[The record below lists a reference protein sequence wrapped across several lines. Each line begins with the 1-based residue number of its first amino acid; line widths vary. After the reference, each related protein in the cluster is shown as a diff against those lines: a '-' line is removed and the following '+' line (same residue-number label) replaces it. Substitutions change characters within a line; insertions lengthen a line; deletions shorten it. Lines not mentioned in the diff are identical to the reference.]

1 MATTIKDIARELNI
15 SVSTVSYALNGG
27 PRPVPPTVRDRVL
40 QVARELNYRPNRVA
54 RSMITRRANA
64 IGVVPMGGTHNVF
77 LSPYLQ
83 QALSGIANSANDL
96 HQDLVIFTRFSASD
110 AEAMACY
117 LADGRVD
124 GAVLIAP
131 RLDDDSLGKLRA
143 TGIPCVCVSS
153 VHHEGMPTFTT
164 DNAMGIQQV
173 MSYLY
178 GLGHRSFFH
187 LAGPLDMDDARLR
200 LEAYQRFVRSVG
212 LPDQAGDFEASD
224 FTMIGGETVARDL
237 LARSDRPTA
246 LVCANDEMAVGALRA
261 ASELGVAV
269 PEQLSVTGFDMT
281 PIGAAVATPITTV
294 YQPVV
299 EIAEAATVAL
309 LAMIEGGPVAP
320 DKVFPTEL
328 VVRSSTSR
336 PQEDV

>member
-54 RSMITRRANA
+54 RSMITRRAHA
-64 IGVVPMGGTHNVF
+64 IGVVPMGGMHNVY

-83 QALSGIANSANDL
+83 QALSGIANAANDL
-96 HQDLVIFTRFSASD
+96 QQDLVLFTRITAADPDGMAS
-110 AEAMACY
+110 Y

-124 GAVLIAP
+124 GAVLVAP
-131 RLDDDSLGKLRA
+131 RLDAAAMEQLRA
-143 TGIPCVCVSS
+143 TGIPCVCLSS
-153 VHHEGMPTFTT
+153 RHHEGQPTFTT

-178 GLGHRSFFH
+178 GLGHRRFFH
-187 LAGPLDMDDARLR
+187 LAGPLDMDDALLR

-212 LPDQAGDFEASD
+212 LGDLASRYEPSD
-224 FTMIGGETVARDL
+224 FTTRGGEAVARRL
-237 LARSDRPTA
+237 LASDERPTA
-246 LVCANDEMAVGALRA
+246 LVCANDEMAIGALKA
-261 ASELGVAV
+261 AAEVGLHV
-269 PEQLSVTGFDMT
+269 PHDLSITGFDMS
-281 PIGAAVATPITTV
+281 PYGAAVAPPITTV

-299 EIAEAATVAL
+299 EMAEAAMIAL
-309 LAMIEGGPVAP
+309 LAMIEGGPPAP
-320 DKVFPTEL
+320 DRVFPTEL
-328 VVRSSTSR
+328 VVRSSTTR